1 VRETFKA
8 MAPMLFALAVFQV
21 NTFLDQVLAEAL
33 IDRDGAVSSFNY
45 ASRLFQFPLGL
56 VSVALGTAMFPLM
69 SRFAAQNQLE
79 RLTASL
85 LNSVR
90 LLTFIAVPAA
100 LGLGVLAYPVVELLF
115 SGPRSAPEELRNC
128 ALVVAMLCISLP
140 IVSVISLLTKAFFAL
155 RDHRTPTRIA
165 LVAVAVNLIANV
177 ILLQTPLQE
186 AGLAVGTAISGVL
199 NLALL
204 AWLLRKRLTGT
215 VLQSARVAAA
225 PQVSERLAQPFT
237 PSALRAFPLSLARSL
252 FVAALMGAA
261 AYGVERAIFGAFE
274 DPTRAVRALSVGGA
288 VVAGVALYA
297 LLSLLLRAPE
307 MGQILTLRRR
317 RAG

>member
-1 VRETFKA
+1 

-33 IDRDGAVSSFNY
+33 IEGDGAVSSFNY

-56 VSVALGTAMFPLM
+56 VGVALGTAMFPLM
-69 SRFAAQNQLE
+69 SRFAAENQLE

-90 LLTFIAVPAA
+90 LLVFIAVPAA
-100 LGLGVLAYPVVELLF
+100 VGLAVLAFPIVELLF
-115 SGPRSAPEELRNC
+115 GGPRAKPEMLQRC

-140 IVSVISLLTKAFFAL
+140 IVSIISLLTKAFFAL
-155 RDHRTPTRIA
+155 RDYKTPTRIA

-186 AGLAVGTAISGVL
+186 AGLAVGTAISGAL

-204 AWLLRKRLTGT
+204 VLVLRGRLKGT
-215 VLQSARVAAA
+215 IVDSMRLAAS
-225 PQVSERLAQPFT
+225 PQVSERLAQPLS
-237 PSALRAFPLSLARSL
+237 PSALRSFPISLVRSVV
-252 FVAALMGAA
+252 VATAMGCV
-261 AYGVERAIFGAFE
+261 AYWVERAVFGAF
-274 DPTRAVRALSVGGA
+274 DDHGRSVRALSVIA
-288 VVAGVALYA
+288 AIASGVAVYA
-297 LLSLLLRAPE
+297 SASWMLRAPE
-307 MGQILTLRRR
+307 VTQILSLRRR
-317 RAG
+317 RTTTPPEVS